1 MLKTVRGK
9 IIAALLV
16 LFVIGNVYSI
26 LTDVRIYW
34 EPATITSYILP
45 LIPAAAWRSCWAIR

>member
-26 LTDVRIYW
+26 LTD
-34 EPATITSYILP
+34 SQCSLIL
-45 LIPAAAWRSCWAIR
+45 